1 MAIQTTYGVAATAF
15 AGMLADIGTPDIRS
29 GINEESSSVPWGVLL
44 KVGTVATSDDY
55 VGLPTAAD
63 DLIAGFLI
71 HDHAHDNRAS
81 ASGSDEALAADKIG
95 NIMRRGYF
103 YAQPEASI
111 TVARGD
117 PVYFRIAT
125 SGAKTQKGA
134 LSNAIDG
141 VTNVRLPGARW
152 AQAATNPAFAMI
164 EVIDVGNPGDLMVG
178 RSLANGSITA
188 DTTTFYMETPAD
200 RWLIL
205 EEAVYFNPTG
215 LAQDATNFINIQVQD
230 QTPTVFANWSTETG
244 EEGSIAAATPVRLVL
259 GASVAIP
266 PNSKLDIFYEEGGSV
281 TLPAGEIQITGR
293 LL

>member
-1 MAIQTTYGVAATAF
+1 MAIQTTYGTPAAAF
-15 AGMLADIGTPDIRS
+15 AGMLADIGQPDIRS
-29 GINEESSSVPWGVLL
+29 GINEESSSIPWGIAV

-55 VGLPTAAD
+55 IGLPTTAA
-63 DLIAGFLI
+63 DLIAGFLV

-81 ASGSDEALAADKIG
+81 AAGTDEALGADKVG

-103 YAQPEASI
+103 YAQPEAGI

-152 AQAATNPAFAMI
+152 AQAATNPACAMI
-164 EVIDVGNPGDLMVG
+164 EVIDAGNPGDRVTY
-178 RSLANGSITA
+178 RSIHAQATA
-188 DTTTFYMETPAD
+188 DTTQYLFESPANH
-200 RWLIL
+200 WFIL
-205 EEAVYFNPTG
+205 EEAVYYNATG
-215 LAQDATNFINIQVQD
+215 LAQDVTNFFNIKVQD
-230 QTPTVFANWSTETG
+230 QTPTVYANWSTETG
-244 EEGSIAAATPVRLVL
+244 QEGTITADTPVRMTL

-266 PNSKLDIFYEEGGSV
+266 PNSLVDLMLDEDGTA
-281 TLPAGEIQITGR
+281 TLPAGEILLTGR
-293 LL
+293 LV

>member
-1 MAIQTTYGVAATAF
+1 MAIQTTYGVAAAAF
-15 AGMLADIGTPDIRS
+15 AGMLADIGIPDIRS
-29 GINEESSSVPWGVLL
+29 GINEETTAMPWGILT

-55 VGLPTAAD
+55 VKLPTAAD

-81 ASGSDEALAADKIG
+81 AAGADEALGADKIG
-95 NIMRRGYF
+95 NLMRRGYF

-164 EVIDVGNPGDLMVG
+164 EVIDVGNPGDLATY
-178 RSLANGSITA
+178 RSIHAQATA
-188 DTTTFYMETPAD
+188 DTTQYLIETPAD
-200 RWLIL
+200 RWFVL
-205 EEAVYFNPTG
+205 EEAVYYNATG
-215 LAQDATNFINIQVQD
+215 LAADATNFFNIKVQD
-230 QTPTVFANWSTETG
+230 QTPTVYANWSTETG
-244 EEGSIAAATPVRLVL
+244 KEGTITADTPVRMTL

-266 PNSKLDIFYEEGGSV
+266 PNSLIDLMLDEDATA
-281 TLPAGEIQITGR
+281 TLPAGEIVLTGR

>member
-1 MAIQTTYGVAATAF
+1 MTIQTTYGTPAVAF
-15 AGMLADIGTPDIRS
+15 AGMLADIGSKDIRS
-29 GINEESSSVPWGVLL
+29 GINEESSSMPWGIAV

-55 VGLPTAAD
+55 IKLPTAAD
-63 DLIAGFLI
+63 DLIAGFLV

-103 YAQPEASI
+103 YAQPEA

-125 SGAKTQKGA
+125 SGGKTQKGA
-134 LSNAIDG
+134 LSGAIDG

-152 AQAATNPAFAMI
+152 AQAATSSQFAMI
-164 EVIDVGNPGDLMVG
+164 EVVDVGNPGDAFLG
-178 RSLANGSITA
+178 RALANVSLTA
-188 DTTTFYMETPAD
+188 DTTVFYMETPAD

-205 EEAVYFNPTG
+205 EEAIYYNATG
-215 LAQDATNFINIQVQD
+215 LAAHAANFFNIKVQDAT
-230 QTPTVFANWSTETG
+230 PTVYANWSTETG
-244 EEGSIAAATPVRLVL
+244 QEGTITAATPARLTL
-259 GASVAIP
+259 GSDVAIP
-266 PNSKLDIFYEEGGSV
+266 PSSLLSIMYDEDGTA
-281 TLPAGEIQITGR
+281 TLPAGEIQIRGR